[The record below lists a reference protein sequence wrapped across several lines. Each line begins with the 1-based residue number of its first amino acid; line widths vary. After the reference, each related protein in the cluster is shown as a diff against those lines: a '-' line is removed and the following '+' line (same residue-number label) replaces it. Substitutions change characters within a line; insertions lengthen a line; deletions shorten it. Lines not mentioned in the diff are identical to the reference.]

1 MGKRKSLSIWFF
13 SFVLLF
19 ISACT
24 SVDENAISTLE
35 FKSLVEG
42 DECII
47 VDVRT
52 PDEFMDGHI
61 IGAATIDLYSETFE
75 HRFRFMDTA
84 KCMALYCA
92 SGKRSAQ
99 ALHILETELGFTNLV
114 HLKGGINSWEMED
127 YELVKN

>member
-1 MGKRKSLSIWFF
+1 MGKRKFVSFTFL

-24 SVDENAISTLE
+24 SIDKKVISAAE
-35 FKSLVEG
+35 FKILVER

-52 PDEFMDGHI
+52 PDEFMGGHI
-61 IGAATIDLYSETFE
+61 ADAATIDLYNETFE
-75 HRFRFMDTA
+75 HRFRFIDTA
-84 KCMALYCA
+84 QCLALYCR

-99 ALHILETELGFTNLV
+99 ALHILETELGFTNLA
-114 HLKGGINSWEMED
+114 HLQGGITAWENAD

>member
-1 MGKRKSLSIWFF
+1 MFF
-13 SFVLLF
+13 RQHAKTK
-19 ISACT
+19 I
-24 SVDENAISTLE
+24 
-35 FKSLVEG
+35 G
-42 DECII
+42 DELYL
-47 VDVRT
+47 DKLL
-52 PDEFMDGHI
+52 GHI

-84 KCMALYCA
+84 LCMALYCA

>member
-1 MGKRKSLSIWFF
+1 MGKRKSLGFAF
-13 SFVLLF
+13 LSFVLLF
-19 ISACT
+19 VSACT
-24 SVDENAISTLE
+24 SVDKKAISAIE
-35 FKSLVEG
+35 FKTIV
-42 DECII
+42 DAQECII

-61 IGAATIDLYSETFE
+61 IGAASIDLYSEEFE
-75 HRFRFMDTA
+75 HRFRFIDTA
-84 KCMALYCA
+84 QCMALYCK

-114 HLKGGINSWEMED
+114 HLQGGITTWENAD